1 MIQVQSRGT
10 EYLLA
15 KSLCSCDMLAVPEIE
30 NFLEMIFL

>member
-30 NFLEMIFL
+30 NFLEMIFR